1 VNSTDI
7 LGYTAAFLTTFAML
21 PQALHVY
28 RTQEVEQLSAR
39 TFGMATFGSVLW
51 IAYGIVISNTVI
63 LLANLIGL
71 CLVGYILWK
80 KVRG

>member
-1 VNSTDI
+1 
-7 LGYTAAFLTTFAML
+7 
-21 PQALHVY
+21 
-28 RTQEVEQLSAR
+28 
-39 TFGMATFGSVLW
+39 MATFGSVLW

>member
-1 VNSTDI
+1 MLLELYST
-7 LGYTAAFLTTFAML
+7 
-21 PQALHVY
+21 
-28 RTQEVEQLSAR
+28 LSHFWR
-39 TFGMATFGSVLW
+39 NTFGMATFGSVLW

-71 CLVGYILWK
+71 CLVGYIFWK

>member
-1 VNSTDI
+1 
-7 LGYTAAFLTTFAML
+7 
-21 PQALHVY
+21 
-28 RTQEVEQLSAR
+28 
-39 TFGMATFGSVLW
+39 MATFGSVLW

-71 CLVGYILWK
+71 CLVGYIFWK